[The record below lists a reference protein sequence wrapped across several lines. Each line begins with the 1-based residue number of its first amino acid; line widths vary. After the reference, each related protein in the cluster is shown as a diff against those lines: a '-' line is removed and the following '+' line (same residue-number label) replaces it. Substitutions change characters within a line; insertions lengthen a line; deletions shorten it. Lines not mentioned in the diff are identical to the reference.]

1 MHRSFASLSTINP
14 HPPQTS
20 FDISTDSSLQLW
32 HSTKNPSL
40 ARCSALSDAESPAR
54 ESLEH
59 RELSIHPVA
68 KGAENKK
75 YFHPR
80 YPKTSFVPAKCST
93 KPVEIRFREEGRGKA
108 RAHTYTV
115 FESSKGSGGL
125 RKFKRKYRKFFIYFV
140 G

>member
-93 KPVEIRFREEGRGKA
+93 KPKWRFDFGKRGGEKRVHTRIRYSKVRRE
-108 RAHTYTV
+108 
-115 FESSKGSGGL
+115 GL